1 MRKLIIFLLFS
12 ISFSLFSQDCKQ
24 SFDKKIKDVTETS
37 DGNFTFISDNFK
49 LTKVNSSFD
58 TIWQNSHLDT
68 SGNILLKIR
77 STFDGGYIGVG
88 SGSRGNLFKIDSLG
102 DSVWVKDCQILGF
115 GPFGGYKISDILQTS
130 DSGFAFIA
138 VYGHMSNN
146 SAVVKIDNLGNILW
160 SNMGILSNP
169 NSFDNQAKNIIES
182 DNGDLIVS
190 GIVNV
195 YFPTNNTYSYL
206 YRFNNLGDSVW
217 AKTYDNYHFNSF
229 LNDSDG
235 NFIIAGQEINASN
248 IAAPRIIKIN
258 TLGDT
263 VWTKQ
268 KKAHLINTVQ
278 LADNGY
284 VFGGSIDS
292 NSTFNSSYF
301 LKTNKKGETQWS
313 RSFEEDTTNSQ
324 LNMILRLRD
333 NSYLLFGEDYPN
345 FSSLNNHMD
354 YRIKVDSL
362 GYCKIASNSIAE
374 VDSPSIINCYPNPT
388 NQDVFIETWGD
399 YNGNIK
405 TEVFTLTGDKLMKT
419 DSNLI
424 SLADYPKGIYFF
436 KIIYG
441 NSADKIKV
449 IKIIKN

>member
-217 AKTYDNYHFNSF
+217 A
-229 LNDSDG
+229 
-235 NFIIAGQEINASN
+235 
-248 IAAPRIIKIN
+248 
-258 TLGDT
+258 
-263 VWTKQ
+263 
-268 KKAHLINTVQ
+268 
-278 LADNGY
+278 
-284 VFGGSIDS
+284 
-292 NSTFNSSYF
+292 
-301 LKTNKKGETQWS
+301 
-313 RSFEEDTTNSQ
+313 
-324 LNMILRLRD
+324 
-333 NSYLLFGEDYPN
+333 
-345 FSSLNNHMD
+345 
-354 YRIKVDSL
+354 
-362 GYCKIASNSIAE
+362 
-374 VDSPSIINCYPNPT
+374 
-388 NQDVFIETWGD
+388 
-399 YNGNIK
+399 
-405 TEVFTLTGDKLMKT
+405 
-419 DSNLI
+419 
-424 SLADYPKGIYFF
+424 
-436 KIIYG
+436 
-441 NSADKIKV
+441 
-449 IKIIKN
+449 